1 MEKAPMM
8 KAMKS
13 SISNVLETM
22 FYQMVQIVD
31 DDCSLQTWFA
41 QGRPL
46 LGANLNF
53 SGPSEGTL
61 YFIIP
66 IAVANEITANFLGLD
81 AVAIDEGQRADTV
94 KEALN
99 MISGG
104 MLSVIDPKGAFKLG
118 IPEMISENDLSQDKL
133 KDLQGDVILFE
144 TEDNRMAAAIAMD

>member
-1 MEKAPMM
+1 MEKAAMM
-8 KAMKS
+8 KAMKA

-31 DDCSLQTWFA
+31 DDCSLQAWFA
-41 QGRPL
+41 QGQSL
-46 LGANLNF
+46 LGATLNF
-53 SGPSEGTL
+53 AGPSEGTF

-66 IAVANEITANFLGLD
+66 IEVTNEITANFLGLD
-81 AVAIDEGQRADTV
+81 AGEIDAGQRTDTV

-99 MISGG
+99 MVSGG
-104 MLSVIDPKGAFKLG
+104 MLAIFDPKGAFKLG
-118 IPEMISENDLSQDKL
+118 IPEMIAKDDLSHDKL